1 MQQQRTL
8 PARTRQRR
16 DALLDELVELFLAEG
31 FAGFGIGELAQR
43 LSCSRSTLY
52 LVAPSKEQL
61 ITATVRRFFKR
72 AAERIEDRVEAAA
85 DPADRLSTYLTAVA
99 DELAPASPRFYAD
112 LAGFPPGAE
121 VYRANTAQA
130 AARVQAL
137 VTEGVAAGTL
147 RKVNATFVGAA
158 VAEVMDAIGDGRI
171 GTATGL
177 DDAQAYQALV
187 DLVATGLRAR
197 G

>member
-1 MQQQRTL
+1 MPPSPTQ
-8 PARTRQRR
+8 PARSRRRR

-31 FAGFGIGELAQR
+31 FADFGIGELAQR

-61 ITATVRRFFKR
+61 ITATVRYFFKR
-72 AAERIEDRVEAAA
+72 AAERIGARVAAVA
-85 DPADRLSTYLTAVA
+85 EPADRLATYLTAVA

-121 VYRANTAQA
+121 VYRANTAHA
-130 AARVQAL
+130 AKRVQQL
-137 VTEGVAAGTL
+137 VTEGVEAGAL
-147 RKVNATFVGAA
+147 RRVDATFVGAA

-171 GTATGL
+171 GAATGL

-187 DLVATGLRAR
+187 DLVSTGLRAR

>member
-1 MQQQRTL
+1 M
-8 PARTRQRR
+8 
-16 DALLDELVELFLAEG
+16 AEG
-31 FAGFGIGELAQR
+31 FADFGIGELAQR

-61 ITATVRRFFKR
+61 ITAAVRYFFKR
-72 AAERIEDRVEAAA
+72 AAERIGARVDAVAE
-85 DPADRLSTYLTAVA
+85 PADRLATYLTAVA

-121 VYRANTAQA
+121 VYRANTAHA
-130 AARVQAL
+130 AKRVQQL
-137 VTEGVAAGTL
+137 VTEGVEAGAL
-147 RKVNATFVGAA
+147 RRVDATFVGAA

-171 GTATGL
+171 GAATGL

-187 DLVATGLRAR
+187 DLVSTGLRAR

>member
-1 MQQQRTL
+1 VPPSPTP
-8 PARTRQRR
+8 PARSRRRR

-31 FAGFGIGELAQR
+31 FADFGIGELAQR

-61 ITATVRRFFKR
+61 ITATVRYFFKR
-72 AAERIEDRVEAAA
+72 AAERIGARVAAVA
-85 DPADRLSTYLTAVA
+85 EPADRLATYLTAVA

-121 VYRANTAQA
+121 VYRANTAHA
-130 AARVQAL
+130 AKRVQQL
-137 VTEGVAAGTL
+137 VTEGVEAGAL
-147 RKVNATFVGAA
+147 RRVDATFVGAA

-171 GTATGL
+171 GAATGL

-187 DLVATGLRAR
+187 DLVSTGLRAR

>member
-1 MQQQRTL
+1 MPQPRTL
-8 PARTRQRR
+8 PPRSRQRR
-16 DALLDELVELFLAEG
+16 DALLDELIELFLAEG

-61 ITATVRRFFKR
+61 ITATVRHFFKR
-72 AAERIEDRVEAAA
+72 AAERIEERVAATP
-85 DPADRLSTYLTAVA
+85 DPADRLATYLTAVA

-112 LAGFPPGAE
+112 LAGFAPGAE

-130 AARVQAL
+130 ARRVQDL

-147 RKVNATFVGAA
+147 RAVDATFVGAA
-158 VAEVMDAIGDGRI
+158 VAEIMDAIGDGRI
-171 GTATGL
+171 GAATGL

-187 DLVATGLRAR
+187 DLVSTGLRVRA
-197 G
+197 

>member
-1 MQQQRTL
+1 MPPSSTP
-8 PARTRQRR
+8 PARPRRRR
-16 DALLDELVELFLAEG
+16 DALLDELVEVFLAEG
-31 FAGFGIGELAQR
+31 FADFGIGELAQR

-61 ITATVRRFFKR
+61 ITAAVRYFFKR
-72 AAERIEDRVEAAA
+72 AAERIGARVDAVAE
-85 DPADRLSTYLTAVA
+85 PADRLATYLTAVA

-121 VYRANTAQA
+121 VYRANTAHA
-130 AARVQAL
+130 AKRVQQL
-137 VTEGVAAGTL
+137 VTEGVEAGAL
-147 RKVNATFVGAA
+147 RRVDATFVGAA

-171 GTATGL
+171 GAATGL

-187 DLVATGLRAR
+187 DLVSTGLRAR

>member
-1 MQQQRTL
+1 MIYNKQLERTQRVC
-8 PARTRQRR
+8 TRCGHH
-16 DALLDELVELFLAEG
+16 F
-31 FAGFGIGELAQR
+31 R
-43 LSCSRSTLY
+43 L
-52 LVAPSKEQL
+52 
-61 ITATVRRFFKR
+61 R
-72 AAERIEDRVEAAA
+72 AAERIEERVGAAA

-99 DELAPASPRFYAD
+99 DELAPASPQFYAD

-137 VTEGVAAGTL
+137 VTEGVEAGTL
-147 RKVNATFVGAA
+147 RRVNAIFVGAA